1 MIYSENISFSYADQ
15 KVIENLSFD
24 FEAGHFVALAGANGV
39 GKSTL
44 LELICG
50 NFKPDEGKIYLDGN
64 LICSYSHKKLAEKL
78 AVVRQEFV
86 PPFGFT
92 VFETVMMA
100 RTPYF
105 DALGFETQKDCDIT
119 RRSLEVT
126 AVSHLADR
134 RLDQISG
141 GERQRV
147 FIARALAQQTPVM
160 LLDEPTS
167 FLDMKHQVGIYD
179 LLKKMQLEDGKTIIT
194 IVHDINLA
202 RQYCDKVLLL
212 GSDGNYM
219 FGCAEDI
226 FTKENLKTFYDVDT
240 VEGVAEGINILMPV
254 GKLSKAKPKLEIY

>member
-1 MIYSENISFSYADQ
+1 MIKADNISFSYDGEAVLD
-15 KVIENLSFD
+15 NLSFD
-24 FEAGHFVALAGANGV
+24 FEAGQLIALAGANGT

-50 NFKPDEGKIYLDGN
+50 NLKPATGSLYLDQKPVSG
-64 LICSYSHKKLAEKL
+64 YSHKKLAEKL

-92 VFETVMMA
+92 VFDTVMMA

-105 DALGFETQKDCDIT
+105 DAFGFETEADCEIV
-119 RRSLEVT
+119 RRSLRITDT
-126 AVSHLADR
+126 AHLADR

-147 FIARALAQQTPVM
+147 FIARALAQQSPVI

-167 FLDMKHQVGIYD
+167 FLDIKHQVGIYD

-202 RQYCDKVLLL
+202 RQYSDKALLL
-212 GSDGNYM
+212 GREKEYL
-219 FGCAEDI
+219 FGDSCEI
-226 FTKENLKTFYDVDT
+226 FTKENIKHFYSVDS
-240 VEGVAEGINILMPV
+240 VEATAEGFEIIMPI
-254 GKLSKAKPKLEIY
+254 GKLAKRRFCN